1 MSSPPFRIAP
11 GADPRTFVLVGELDM
26 ASTDLVAE
34 ATDDLDGGVGDAVLE
49 LRDLTFIDSSGILAV
64 SKVADRVRDGKL
76 ILRHPTDA
84 VRRVLDLVGLTE
96 ASPRI
101 VIED

>member
-1 MSSPPFRIAP
+1 VSAPAFRIDP
-11 GADPRTFVLVGELDM
+11 GTDARTFVLTGELDM

-34 ATDDLDGGVGDAVLE
+34 ATAALDQGTGDAVFE
-49 LRDLTFIDSSGILAV
+49 LDQLSFIDSSGILAV
-64 SKVADRVRDGKL
+64 SKAAERVRDGKL

-96 ASPRI
+96 AAPSI